1 MTRAKVHNAGFTLIE
16 LMLAIAILVVVVS
29 MVYASFSSV
38 TTTMGVSR
46 VNSEELRLR
55 QFLQRSFQNNFAS
68 VYADQGLGL
77 PGYQFIGLNE
87 DSADG
92 PVDSIRFASSASMMG
107 GLALPGDLK
116 EVRYEVLG
124 VEGRIGD
131 FSLQDDTDEDTGPQL
146 RATETPLAVANLM
159 AAAGEVD
166 DPARDAENDLG
177 FDAPTWTVPIRT
189 FDVRYFDGGDWVDEW
204 DTEVVGRVPW
214 SVHIKINFAR
224 TDEQIELEQDE
235 NIDIEEDPDFEM
247 VISLPAGMGR
257 IQDAREVASMEAQ
270 QDLQLRQQRGLQQG
284 RVPAGS
290 VHDTADGT
298 PSQGTSVFGIGNG
311 NSNAPREPKI

>member
-1 MTRAKVHNAGFTLIE
+1 MRSSTNSKAGFTLIE
-16 LMLAIAILVVVVS
+16 VLLAIAILAIVVS
-29 MVYASFSSV
+29 MVYTSFSSV

-55 QFLQRSFQNNFAS
+55 QFLQRSFQTNFAS

-77 PGYQFIGLNE
+77 PGYQFIGINE
-87 DSADG
+87 DSPDG

-131 FSLQDDTDEDTGPQL
+131 FNLQEESDEGTGPQL
-146 RATETPLAVANLM
+146 RATETPLGVANLM

-166 DPARDAENDLG
+166 DPQRDVENDLG

-204 DTEVVGRVPW
+204 DSELVGRVPW
-214 SVHIKINFAR
+214 SVHVKINFAR
-224 TDEQIELEQDE
+224 TEDQIEREQDD

-257 IQDAREVASMEAQ
+257 IQDAREVASVEAQ
-270 QDLQLRQQRGLQQG
+270 RDLQLRQQQALQQG
-284 RVPAGS
+284 GVQPGS
-290 VHDTADGT
+290 INDTADGT
-298 PSQGTSVFGIGNG
+298 PSDGTTVFGIGNG
-311 NSNAPREPKI
+311 NSNAPRDPKL